1 MILCQNFFKVFG
13 TGYAW
18 SNTNLAINAGDT
30 VTWSWSSPSLVTGV
44 SYQVVQV
51 ADAASTTQTG
61 FSSGNSTS
69 TGIQFFFYI
78 KRNCSLNMIDEIFPL
93 FQGLYSY
100 QFNTPGTYYIWSGY
114 VNNQLF
120 SFRGIVQVNNAVD
133 KYLNLN
139 IKVKKRRFHARE
151 LVLSSRKK
159 T

>member
-1 MILCQNFFKVFG
+1 MLCSNFFKLFG

-69 TGIQFFFYI
+69 TGIKF
-78 KRNCSLNMIDEIFPL
+78 
-93 FQGLYSY
+93 LYLISKK
-100 QFNTPGTYYIWSGY
+100 I
-114 VNNQLF
+114 
-120 SFRGIVQVNNAVD
+120 A
-133 KYLNLN
+133 LN
-139 IKVKKRRFHARE
+139 IR
-151 LVLSSRKK
+151 
-159 T
+159 